1 MNPSDTQQN
10 MPDTVAPRIQR
21 LIDDDLT
28 ADELAA
34 LESELMESPEAM
46 ETYHDFITLHCALED
61 KINSALV
68 VKAQSV
74 VPIERVLALQR
85 RFAVKASLIA
95 AAAIIL
101 LTAVTLFFLPG
112 PDRQAPLANFQ
123 IAPGSSFTLTHSG
136 EADAPLGKTMIAGSR
151 FVLQHGVAELNL
163 PHDVRAVIEAPAEM
177 LLRDDRTLE
186 LDHGRALFQVNSP
199 DGHGFTVVTPHQS
212 IVDLGTAFGI
222 DFKKDRREVELHVL
236 EGRVRVDASDGQQG
250 EIILANRSVL
260 LDGMQVKREID
271 HPTIN
276 FLRNLPP
283 TIDMLLKDDFD
294 HGLIA
299 GHSYIIRM
307 DRNVIHDLDG
317 NRFRGIDDDTTWN
330 FTTMPNVTPT
340 IITPIA
346 ATSPTP
352 AIYGNMDTLIDGSGL
367 SGNGV
372 SGDILSETHGY
383 GIITNSWHS
392 QRVAPSTVEI
402 TFDLGGT
409 FTVDSVHIWNWVAD
423 NSVINRSVK
432 TIDIS
437 FSTDGGVTYGH
448 LIDDLGEF
456 AKPTSTYSTKT
467 PIATVPVSTITFP
480 AAVSGVTHIKLTDF
494 ANHGD
499 FYTAMSE
506 IRFGEPKSSVDNR
519 FSEWISQFP
528 SVGDQTGIDDDL
540 DTDTPPDVITAYPAD
555 NSTDTS
561 KGGQLKMLFSEP
573 IKFGSGRV
581 LIQNVTDWSEHKLA
595 VWDGSLSI
603 DDRVLTINP
612 PIELEDGAKSH
623 GWLAGWQSLAPVTFL
638 NPRGD
643 GKWYNI
649 HDLQDDRRTRGKI
662 DSMRS
667 KNILSIHKAIHREIG
682 TIAPD
687 SRYTVSVAIGVRADD
702 AKEKSSFPG
711 YTISL
716 RSGDTVLAQLT
727 SNTPP
732 GPANSI
738 NTVGFSWD
746 ATTLPTG
753 VRPGDPLSI
762 EIAPNQTSGH
772 LDLNA
777 LRISVLD
784 HAGR

>member
-10 MPDTVAPRIQR
+10 IPDTVAPRIQR

-28 ADELAA
+28 DDELAA

-46 ETYHDFITLHCALED
+46 ETYHDFLALHCALEEQID
-61 KINSALV
+61 SAQV
-68 VKAQSV
+68 VKPQSV
-74 VPIERVLALQR
+74 VPIERILAHQR
-85 RFAVKASLIA
+85 KRIIKTSLIA
-95 AAAIIL
+95 AAAVIL
-101 LTAVTLFFLPG
+101 ITAVTMFFLPG
-112 PDRQAPLANFQ
+112 PDRQTPLANFQ

-186 LDHGRALFQVNSP
+186 LDHGRALFQVNSA

-212 IVDLGTAFGI
+212 IVDLGTSFGI
-222 DFKKDRREVELHVL
+222 AFKKDRREVELHVL
-236 EGRVRVDASDGQQG
+236 EGRVRVDASDGQHG
-250 EIILANRSVL
+250 EIIQANRSVL

-271 HPTIN
+271 QPTIS
-276 FLRNLPP
+276 FLRNLPAK
-283 TIDMLLKDDFD
+283 INMLLKDDFD

-307 DRNVIHDLDG
+307 DRNVIRDLAG
-317 NRFRGIDDDTTWN
+317 KHFRGIDDYTTWN

-340 IITPIA
+340 IITPVS

-352 AIYGNMDTLIDGSGL
+352 ALRGNVDNLIDGSGL
-367 SGNGV
+367 SARGV
-372 SGDILSETHGY
+372 SGHILSETHS
-383 GIITNSWHS
+383 TESNSYSWLS
-392 QRVAPSTVEI
+392 QKISPSTIEM

-409 FTVDSVHIWNWVAD
+409 FTVDSIHIWNWIGTNRV
-423 NSVINRSVK
+423 VNRSVK

-437 FSTDGGVTYGH
+437 FSTDGGKTYGH
-448 LIDDLGEF
+448 LIDNLGDF
-456 AKPTSTYSTKT
+456 AKPATTRAAKT
-467 PIATVPVSTITFP
+467 PIAAVPVSTIAFP

-494 ANHGD
+494 KNHGD
-499 FYTAMSE
+499 IFTAMSE
-506 IRFGEPKSSVDNR
+506 IRFGEPEDSADKRLTD
-519 FSEWISQFP
+519 WDAQFP
-528 SVGDQTGIDDDL
+528 AHRDQTGINDDP
-540 DTDTPPDVITAYPAD
+540 DTPPDIIAAYPAD
-555 NSTDTS
+555 NSTDAS

-581 LIQNVTDWSEHKLA
+581 LIQNVTDWSENELA

-612 PIELEDGAKSH
+612 RIELEDGAKSH
-623 GWLAGWQSLAPVTFL
+623 GWLAGWKSLAPVTFL

-649 HDLQDDRRTRGKI
+649 HDLQDDRHTHGMI

-711 YTISL
+711 YTIRLS
-716 RSGDTVLAQLT
+716 SGDTVLAQLT
-727 SNTPP
+727 SSTPP

-746 ATTLPTG
+746 ATTLPAG
-753 VRPGDPLSI
+753 IHPGDPLSI

-777 LRISVLD
+777 LRISVLGKT
-784 HAGR
+784 GR